1 MENLEYSFEL
11 PKVGEVVKGKVISVD
26 DRKISVDFGSI
37 TEGTLYLEYYT
48 LDKNIESFKSVIK
61 VGDEIEAVVSK
72 VSESKEGSYS
82 ILLSRIDFAK
92 KEAFQSVASDAGK
105 EITVTVQSRVK
116 NGFMVKYNG
125 ILFFLHESENPNLKK
140 GDKVKVVI
148 TNLDEDRN
156 SGRVSIKALER
167 KQLGEEK
174 EKEFSSLKVG
184 EIIEG
189 PITKVEPFG
198 VYIQLGKLFGLVRLK
213 ELDHLYIEN
222 PTAKYKV
229 GDVYK
234 AKIISLDNGKINL
247 SFKALT
253 KSPIEEYAEAH
264 KVSDKVKGKV
274 VQKLP
279 FGIVLELAPNVT
291 GLLHQSEFSWNPHD
305 NLQSSV
311 KIGDELEM
319 AIISIDVEKKKI
331 SLSIKALIDNPWGRV
346 EAHAGDVIDCKV
358 TEVTPKGLKIEAL
371 GVDGF
376 VPSNE
381 ITLASGSNKLSDYY
395 NAGDTFKAIIKK
407 VDPKSWVLIASL
419 KKLQEVM
426 ERKEYEKFMN
436 NDTEED
442 PITIGDTL
450 KK

>member
-1 MENLEYSFEL
+1 MSGKRITLKNQIHCNWNLFSPVFE
-11 PKVGEVVKGKVISVD
+11 
-26 DRKISVDFGSI
+26 
-37 TEGTLYLEYYT
+37 
-48 LDKNIESFKSVIK
+48 
-61 VGDEIEAVVSK
+61 
-72 VSESKEGSYS
+72 
-82 ILLSRIDFAK
+82 
-92 KEAFQSVASDAGK
+92 
-105 EITVTVQSRVK
+105 
-116 NGFMVKYNG
+116 
-125 ILFFLHESENPNLKK
+125 
-140 GDKVKVVI
+140 
-148 TNLDEDRN
+148 
-156 SGRVSIKALER
+156 
-167 KQLGEEK
+167 
-174 EKEFSSLKVG
+174 
-184 EIIEG
+184 
-189 PITKVEPFG
+189 
-198 VYIQLGKLFGLVRLK
+198 
-213 ELDHLYIEN
+213 
-222 PTAKYKV
+222 
-229 GDVYK
+229 
-234 AKIISLDNGKINL
+234 
-247 SFKALT
+247 
-253 KSPIEEYAEAH
+253 
-264 KVSDKVKGKV
+264 
-274 VQKLP
+274 
-279 FGIVLELAPNVT
+279 NVT
-291 GLLHQSEFSWNPHD
+291 GLLHKSEFSWNPHD

-442 PITIGDTL
+442 PITIGDTF